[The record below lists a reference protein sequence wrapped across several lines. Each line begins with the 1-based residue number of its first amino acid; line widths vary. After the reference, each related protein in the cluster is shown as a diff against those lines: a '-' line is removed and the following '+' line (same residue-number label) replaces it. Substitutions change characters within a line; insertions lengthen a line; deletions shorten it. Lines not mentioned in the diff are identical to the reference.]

1 MSLDLNPPHA
11 PPRFQPPV
19 LPPISSFHTKYTNTA
34 HTEAR
39 IPTFSTNSIC
49 ALHTTPFSFPF
60 PPLAYAIPP
69 LSYTRLPTHTHSH
82 PRHSPHKHAK
92 RSPSFSHSRI
102 SLQLPSS
109 SPHLHNHIQHI
120 CYSIHN
126 PTITFFPTFSN
137 TLVIAH
143 QPHNSPSFPFHYP
156 FSLIYDS
163 TTHIKH
169 IHSNTHTSLLHSH
182 DYHLH
187 SIRYPSPFRSS
198 SPDCISNSHPNSTLT
213 LPITH
218 T

>member
-11 PPRFQPPV
+11 PPRSQPAD

-34 HTEAR
+34 HNTHVFDQFHLR
-39 IPTFSTNSIC
+39 PPYHPILLSFSTTSIRNTSSFVY
-49 ALHTTPFSFPF
+49 APSHTYAFP
-60 PPLAYAIPP
+60 
-69 LSYTRLPTHTHSH
+69 H
-82 PRHSPHKHAK
+82 PHHSPHKHAK

-137 TLVIAH
+137 TLAITH
-143 QPHNSPSFPFHYP
+143 QPHNSRSFPFHYP

-182 DYHLH
+182 DYHAH
-187 SIRYPSPFRSS
+187 SIRYPSRFRSS
-198 SPDCISNSHPNSTLT
+198 SPDCISNSNPNSAST
-213 LPITH
+213 LPTTH

>member
-60 PPLAYAIPP
+60 PPLASTIPP

-82 PRHSPHKHAK
+82 PRHPPHKHAK

-109 SPHLHNHIQHI
+109 SPHLHNHTQHV

-182 DYHLH
+182 DYHAH
-187 SIRYPSPFRSS
+187 STRYPSRFRSS
-198 SPDCISNSHPNSTLT
+198 SPDCISNSNPNSAST
-213 LPITH
+213 LPTTH